1 MITTQ
6 YICFQKITYVSI
18 WKQWIYQCENNE
30 SINVK
35 KLFATI
41 TCLFTTHI
49 CNIFP
54 HNWFIIELLGTF
66 DLERCE
72 GTTSYNTPRNN
83 ISNNKKK
90 KNLILWH
97 FSKIIPIVNNHFM
110 SLLLKLCTITLVK
123 PNLTLNWNQ
132 NLNRFDFKIQHHM
145 FQI

>member
-1 MITTQ
+1 VKTKKWSLWLQ
-6 YICFQKITYVSI
+6 PNTYVF
-18 WKQWIYQCENNE
+18 KKLHMFQFENNE

-35 KLFATI
+35 KLLATI
-41 TCLFTTHI
+41 TCLFITHI

-66 DLERCE
+66 DLERRE
-72 GTTSYNTPRNN
+72 GTTSYNTPRSN
-83 ISNNKKK
+83 ISNNKKT
-90 KNLILWH
+90 NLILWH

-145 FQI
+145 FQIQ